1 MENIRQM
8 IDEAVQFIR
17 TKTEETPRI
26 GIILG
31 TGLGSLLKAIKRE
44 VEIPYDQ
51 IPHFPIS
58 TVESHAGRLLF
69 GTVGG
74 KKIVAMEGRFHYY
87 EGYTLQQATF
97 PVRVM
102 KALGMEIIIIS
113 NAAGGLNP
121 QFAKSDIVLITDQ
134 INLQGSSPLMGKN
147 HTDLGPRFP
156 DMYNCYNKDLREV
169 AIQAAID
176 EKIHLQRGVYVSV
189 TGPSLETA
197 AEYKYLRII
206 GGDLV
211 GMSSVPEVIV
221 ARHQGTKVIGFSVV
235 TDMGTPEELEPC
247 SIESVIAAAEKAG
260 PNLSRLI
267 EKTVERI

>member
-8 IDEAVQFIR
+8 IDEAVKFIR
-17 TKTEETPRI
+17 TKTKETPKI

-31 TGLGSLLKAIKRE
+31 TGLGSLSKAIKRE
-44 VEIPYDQ
+44 VEIAYDQ
-51 IPHFPIS
+51 IPHFPVS

-74 KKIVAMEGRFHYY
+74 KKVVAMEGRFHLY
-87 EGYTLQQATF
+87 ERYTLQQVTF

-121 QFAKSDIVLITDQ
+121 QFAKSDIVLITDH
-134 INLQGSSPLMGKN
+134 INLQGGNPLIGKN
-147 HTDLGPRFP
+147 HADLGLRFP
-156 DMYNCYNKDLREV
+156 DMYNCYDKDLREI
-169 AIQAAID
+169 AIQTAID

-189 TGPSLETA
+189 TGPALETA
-197 AEYKYLRII
+197 AEYKYIRII

-235 TDMGTPEELEPC
+235 TDMGTPEEMEPC

-260 PNLSRLI
+260 PVLSRLI